1 MRDTT
6 IIVLAKFFFKII
18 LFIDWIIYT
27 NIIKKFIFHS
37 YYHIKDTCKY
47 IKYVD
52 CHQRDSAR
60 CTEKANV
67 RKEISSQIWH
77 KWARC
82 ETNKAT
88 GHNDVIAQTSLLA
101 HIHLVANS
109 TIGEIKENLISHIE
123 TVLASCWVYVPKRDL
138 REILREQR
146 DSDAPITA
154 SFFTLGESKRSLPN
168 GPRNFES
175 LLEVFLLRGN
185 TRFPVFRKNV
195 WVARDYVRAKRSSS
209 IWRESE

>member
-1 MRDTT
+1 MNARYHNYNSCK
-6 IIVLAKFFFKII
+6 IFFKII

-27 NIIKKFIFHS
+27 NVIKNLYFIVITILKTRANVSKIWRLSSTWFS
-37 YYHIKDTCKY
+37 
-47 IKYVD
+47 
-52 CHQRDSAR
+52 QMR
-60 CTEKANV
+60 EKANV
-67 RKEISSQIWH
+67 RKEILSDLIQY
-77 KWARC
+77 
-82 ETNKAT
+82 ETNKAA

-101 HIHLVANS
+101 NIHLVANS
-109 TIGEIKENLISHIE
+109 TIREIKENLISHIE
-123 TVLASCWVYVPKRDL
+123 TALASCRVCVPKRDL

-154 SFFTLGESKRSLPN
+154 SFFTHGESKRSLPS

-175 LLEVFLLRGN
+175 LLEVFLLREN
-185 TRFPVFRKNV
+185 TRFPVFKKNV